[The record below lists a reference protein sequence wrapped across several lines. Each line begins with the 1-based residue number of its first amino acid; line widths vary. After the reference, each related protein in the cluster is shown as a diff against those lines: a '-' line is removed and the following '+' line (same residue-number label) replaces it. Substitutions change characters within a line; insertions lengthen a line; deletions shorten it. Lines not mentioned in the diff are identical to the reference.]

1 MNDFLSLHDADQI
14 EAGVIEAAR
23 GPSFRDV
30 VTGIV
35 RHPARTLCEV
45 ITHPSTSHAVALS
58 SAGGVYWAVNAAIAQ
73 GLGRSFGPGL
83 LFAAVVVLGALG
95 GIAYLYALSI
105 LISWACD
112 VLGGEPTRAKVR
124 SLLAVAGIPG
134 VIALV
139 AFGLPRI
146 ALFGHGL
153 FMPDRPWLQASPL
166 IVWGLWFGD
175 AICFSW
181 SLMLVVRGLKMMNGF
196 STPRAMMA
204 AVLPA
209 VPIVLI
215 GLLFLGVAWTGVFFA
230 PPAF

>member
-1 MNDFLSLHDADQI
+1 MNDYLSLHDADQI
-14 EAGVIEAAR
+14 EAGAIEAAH
-23 GPSFRDV
+23 GPSFRHV
-30 VTGIV
+30 LTGIV
-35 RHPARTLCEV
+35 RRPAETLREV
-45 ITHPSTSHAVALS
+45 LTHPRTSHAVALS
-58 SAGGVYWAVNAAIAQ
+58 SAGGIYWAVNLAIAQ
-73 GLGRSFGPGL
+73 GLGRSLPPGL
-83 LFAAVVVLGALG
+83 LFATVVVLGSLG

-105 LISWACD
+105 LINWACD

-134 VIALV
+134 VVALLI
-139 AFGLPRI
+139 FGLPRI

-175 AICFSW
+175 AVCFSW
-181 SLMLVVRGLKMMNGF
+181 SLLLVVRGLKMMNGF
-196 STPRAMMA
+196 STSRAVLA

-215 GLLFLGVAWTGVFFA
+215 GLLFLGVAWTGIFFA